1 MESKYNATF
10 IDFIQNIIAVRKLN
24 ISKFCNDKVTENS
37 ENYLKVT
44 KINERKR
51 SILVISNW

>member
-37 ENYLKVT
+37 ENYL
-44 KINERKR
+44 
-51 SILVISNW
+51 